1 MPDPVCPDTGA
12 PLHRDVRSLE
22 LAYKGESLTVA
33 MPGWYGD
40 LPAESIHTPGDMKV
54 SDRALER
61 LKARV
66 EGWLKLSEIWR
77 IR

>member
-1 MPDPVCPDTGA
+1 
-12 PLHRDVRSLE
+12 
-22 LAYKGESLTVA
+22 